1 MTDSKKTAKAS
12 AAKTT
17 AKSVAAKKTT
27 LAKAKPAAKAAKPV
41 VAKKAPAKKVAS
53 KTASKAPT
61 KKVGAKAA
69 AKKVA
74 SKAAAKAPAKRAS
87 NGLPARTLSA
97 SEKLKGLV
105 LQALDDLKAKD
116 VVAIDVS
123 ARTSVTDTMVIA
135 SGTSTRHV
143 KSLADNVSK
152 VCKQN
157 GMPPLSIEGEKEAE
171 WVLVDLGDCV
181 VHVMLPKSRE
191 FYALERLWSAPVSAE
206 I

>member
-61 KKVGAKAA
+61 KVGAKAA

-157 GMPPLSIEGEKEAE
+157 GMPPLSVEGEKEAE

>member
-27 LAKAKPAAKAAKPV
+27 LAKAKPAAKAVKPV

-61 KKVGAKAA
+61 KVGAKAA